1 MKERVLN
8 RVLEFFLG
16 SSDFNGIL
24 LSQLCDEMKL
34 TRAALQTIVA
44 ELMEDETV
52 TLAFESHSINPH
64 IKRLPDLPLHEQL
77 ERLHKDDPSTICVY
91 PSPKVISTTG
101 GPSSNEARPFAR
113 RLALAEAQLTPVFFR
128 LDVLDRYYRDPRYH
142 FDFHDFGGSIAITS
156 EHYESQDMDERDKV
170 LLQTFGIGYDSK
182 SSRVVIVYLRY
193 LADLSPEHQQIWSA
207 YVVTDECSM
216 NSDYARATING
227 DWPIYNSAYEALL
240 TEQAEINK
248 LSELIGKPNL
258 FRETL
263 DEKRP
268 AGFHPM
274 LQPTRKNFDDFV
286 HLLDKMLSENINR
299 EFFQGDIPVAH
310 EVERKDGKIEID
322 RPGTLRLLEE
332 WLSSKCR
339 TANGEDVSK
348 EVVTP
353 LKEIRKLRQQ
363 PAHGLKANVYNLAY
377 TKQQDDL
384 VGEVVHALTRLRLIL
399 WSHPKAKE
407 RYTPPDWLDGDKIV
421 FY

>member
-1 MKERVLN
+1 MQERVLS
-8 RVLEFFLG
+8 RILSFFLA

-24 LSQLCDEMKL
+24 LSQLRDEMKL
-34 TRAALQTIVA
+34 SSTDLQSIVA
-44 ELMEDETV
+44 DLIKDEKV
-52 TLAFESHSINPH
+52 TLAFASYSINPH
-64 IKRLPDLPLHEQL
+64 IKRLPDLPLDKQL
-77 ERLHKDDPSTICVY
+77 ERLDRDDPSTICAY
-91 PSPKVISTTG
+91 PSSKVISG
-101 GPSSNEARPFAR
+101 AGRPSSDEAQPFTR

-128 LDVLDRYYRDPRYH
+128 LEVLDRYYRDPRYH
-142 FDFHDFGGSIAITS
+142 FEFHDFGGSIVITS
-156 EHYESQDMDERDKV
+156 EHYEAHDMDQRDKV

-182 SSRVVIVYLRY
+182 RNRVVIVYLRY

-207 YVVTDECSM
+207 NVVTNECSM

-227 DWPIYNSAYEALL
+227 DWPIHYSAYQALL

-248 LSELIGKPNL
+248 LCGLIGKPNL
-258 FRETL
+258 FRETF
-263 DEKRP
+263 DERRP

-274 LQPTRKNFDDFV
+274 LQSTKRNFDDFV

-299 EFFQGDIPVAH
+299 DFFQSDIPLEH

-332 WLSSKCR
+332 WLSSKYR

-353 LKEIRKLRQQ
+353 LKEIRRLRQQ
-363 PAHGLKANVYNLAY
+363 PAHGMKPDMYDLAY

-384 VGEVVHALTRLRLIL
+384 VGEVVHALTKLRLIL
-399 WSHPKAKE
+399 WSHPKAGE
-407 RYTPPDWLDGDKIV
+407 RYAPPDWLDGDKIV